1 MKILI
6 ADDEKFIREE
16 LKSTIE
22 RIHPGNSYHF
32 AKNFDTALEEAK
44 NNEIDI
50 AFLDIRMPGKTGL
63 ELARAIRIIKPDV
76 NIIIV
81 TAYADY
87 ALEALRLYV
96 SGYILKPFRDKDIE
110 DALDNLRKPLSSPT
124 THLKKSIRAQCFGN
138 FELFFNNKPI
148 TFSRQ
153 KEKEMLAY
161 LICLNGSSASRGEIC
176 AYLFEDEDSEEKNN
190 NYLKKIIYSLRKDLS
205 RLGIEGL
212 LTHSRNSYSVNTEM
226 IECDYYAY
234 LSDRNR
240 TNDRERFREGF
251 MNQYSWAEMF
261 KCTL

>member
-1 MKILI
+1 MEILI
-6 ADDEKFIREE
+6 ADDERFIRDE
-16 LKSTIE
+16 LKDTIE
-22 RIHPGNSYHF
+22 RIRPGNSYHF
-32 AKNFDTALEEAK
+32 ARNFDTALKEMK
-44 NNEIDI
+44 SNEIDV

-63 ELARAIRIIKPDV
+63 ELARAIKIIKPDV

-96 SGYILKPFRDKDIE
+96 SGYILKPFRDKDIA
-110 DALDNLRKPLSSPT
+110 DALDNLRKPLSAPPNNPQ
-124 THLKKSIRAQCFGN
+124 KCIRAQCFGN
-138 FELFFNNKPI
+138 FELFLDNKTI

-176 AYLFEDEDSEEKNN
+176 AYLFEYEDSEKKNIE
-190 NYLKKIIYSLRKDLS
+190 YLKKIIYSLRKDLS
-205 RLGIEGL
+205 RLGIEDFL
-212 LTHSRNSYSVNTEM
+212 VHSRNSYSINTEL
-226 IECDYYAY
+226 IECDYYDY
-234 LSDRNR
+234 LAKRTHSNNSDIYN
-240 TNDRERFREGF
+240 GSF